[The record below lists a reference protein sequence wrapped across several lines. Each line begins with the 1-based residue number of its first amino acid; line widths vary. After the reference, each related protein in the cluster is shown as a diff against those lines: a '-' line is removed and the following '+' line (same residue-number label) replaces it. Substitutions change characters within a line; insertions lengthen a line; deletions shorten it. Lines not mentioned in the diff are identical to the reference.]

1 MPLTK
6 GTNMPTN
13 KGNKHPKLENYL
25 IYGMIFGLLAGSLL
39 GTFAMIAG
47 HVFIA
52 IGSYGAGVSL
62 GMLIGTLLYTIKKRS
77 SKI

>member
-1 MPLTK
+1 MTK

-25 IYGMIFGLLAGSLL
+25 IYGMISGLLAGSLL
-39 GTFAMIAG
+39 GTFAMISG

-52 IGSYGAGVSL
+52 IGSYGAGAAL
-62 GMLIGTLLYTIKKRS
+62 GMLVGTLLYTIKKGRS
-77 SKI
+77 